1 MIMKIFIALGFPE
14 LIIYI
19 VAPVFASSLFF
30 PIEYTPIITLALLMF
45 CLYGTNSAV
54 IWKPQVIG

>member
-1 MIMKIFIALGFPE
+1 MIMKIFIALGLPE

-19 VAPVFASSLFF
+19 VAPVFATFLFL
-30 PIEYTPIITLALLMF
+30 PTENTPIITLALLMF